1 MNYYSTDNEKNNYRT
16 PWLKLNNEQMSDPF
30 GWLLSQ
36 REIDVRAILH
46 QMGYDDK
53 QISLLLHPNQIAG
66 KNPEFLQTRQ
76 KIGQKAVQTYLKWAF
91 DNELKESKQPIKLSE
106 SQLRKIIAESM
117 KKVLKETQ
125 NRRNK
130 IS

>member
-1 MNYYSTDNEKNNYRT
+1 MNYYSTDNEKNNYHA

-36 REIDVRAILH
+36 REIDVSAILH
-46 QMGYDDK
+46 QMVYDDK

>member
-1 MNYYSTDNEKNNYRT
+1 MNYYSTDNEKNNYHA

-53 QISLLLHPNQIAG
+53 QISSLLYPNQIAG
-66 KNPEFLQTRQ
+66 KNPQFLQTRQ

-106 SQLRKIIAESM
+106 SQLKKIIAESM